1 MKYKVCTLVGTRPEL
16 IKLSRV
22 IPELDRYF
30 NHTLIHSGQNYDY
43 TLNKIFFQDLKIRK
57 PDYFLNVKDNV
68 LSKLIANIIYKTDI
82 IFEKIKPDALL
93 VYGDTNTSLG
103 IFSAKRKK
111 IPIFHMEAGNRC
123 FDQRVPEE
131 INRKI
136 ADHLSDVNMVIS
148 NQAKENL
155 IREGINPEFI
165 FKLGSNMFE
174 VINFYKNKIN
184 DSKILTKLS
193 LQKDKFIL
201 VSLHREENV
210 DNKINLKNI
219 FHQLNK
225 VHHLTKLKIIVS
237 THPRT
242 QKKIKEFKLSNKN
255 LNFLKPFSFFD
266 YCKLQTKAFCTISD
280 SGTIFEEAS
289 ILNFPAVTIRSS
301 HERQEG
307 MEGGAVVVCSEK
319 NQDINNAIKIAKKIK
334 ENLKFKVNDYHTTG
348 VAFRVIN
355 IIESYI
361 SIINE
366 KVWSKN

>member
-1 MKYKVCTLVGTRPEL
+1 
-16 IKLSRV
+16 
-22 IPELDRYF
+22 
-30 NHTLIHSGQNYDY
+30 
-43 TLNKIFFQDLKIRK
+43 
-57 PDYFLNVKDNV
+57 
-68 LSKLIANIIYKTDI
+68 
-82 IFEKIKPDALL
+82 
-93 VYGDTNTSLG
+93 
-103 IFSAKRKK
+103 
-111 IPIFHMEAGNRC
+111 MEAGNRC

-155 IREGINPEFI
+155 IKEGINPEFI

-174 VINFYKNKIN
+174 VIDFYKDKIN
-184 DSKILTKLS
+184 DSKILTQLS
-193 LQKDKFIL
+193 LKQDKFIL

-255 LNFLKPFSFFD
+255 INFLKPFGFFD

-280 SGTIFEEAS
+280 SGTIFEESS
-289 ILNFPAVTIRSS
+289 ILNFPAVTISP
-301 HERQEG
+301 HT
-307 MEGGAVVVCSEK
+307 K
-319 NQDINNAIKIAKKIK
+319 DKKVLK
-334 ENLKFKVNDYHTTG
+334 EAL
-348 VAFRVIN
+348 
-355 IIESYI
+355 
-361 SIINE
+361 
-366 KVWSKN
+366 

>member
-103 IFSAKRKK
+103 ILSAKRKK

-184 DSKILTKLS
+184 DSKVLTKLS

>member
-103 IFSAKRKK
+103 ILSAKRKK

-242 QKKIKEFKLSNKN
+242 QKKLKN
-255 LNFLKPFSFFD
+255 LS
-266 YCKLQTKAFCTISD
+266 YQ
-280 SGTIFEEAS
+280 
-289 ILNFPAVTIRSS
+289 
-301 HERQEG
+301 
-307 MEGGAVVVCSEK
+307 
-319 NQDINNAIKIAKKIK
+319 IKI
-334 ENLKFKVNDYHTTG
+334 
-348 VAFRVIN
+348 
-355 IIESYI
+355 
-361 SIINE
+361 
-366 KVWSKN
+366 